1 MRDKHKNM
9 QSIVIYRDKNKTI
22 EVQLNSDTI
31 WLNLAQ
37 IAYLFDKDK
46 SVISRHINNIYKT
59 KELSR
64 DSTVAK
70 FATVQKE
77 GNREVKRKITY
88 YNLDVV
94 ISVGYR
100 VNSKKAT
107 QFRIWATQ
115 VLKNYLIKG
124 YAVNRK
130 RLTAERIKELEETV
144 KFIKENIKNLQLE
157 TSQFEGILEI
167 IERYANVWKWIEEY
181 DSGKI
186 EGVKTVKEKEPITYD
201 EARGIIDELKK
212 YLVSK
217 GMASDIFGIE
227 RDKGLFE
234 SALNTIYQTFS
245 GKELYPSF
253 EEKSANLLYLII
265 KNHPFVDGNKRIGA
279 ILFLRFLYGNMSKEE
294 LFRKFNDNALTSLCY
309 LIAASSPDQKEQ
321 LINLI
326 MNFISLGGKTED
338 KL

>member
-1 MRDKHKNM
+1 MKDNRKKIQD
-9 QSIVIYRDKNKTI
+9 IVIYKDKDKTV
-22 EVQLNSDTI
+22 EVQLNSDTV
-31 WLNLAQ
+31 WLSLSQ
-37 IAYLFDKDK
+37 IAYLFDVQKPA
-46 SVISRHINNIYKT
+46 ISKHIKHIFDSG
-59 KELSR
+59 ELSR
-64 DSTVAK
+64 EGTVSILE
-70 FATVQKE
+70 TVQKE

-100 VNSKKAT
+100 VNSKRAT

-124 YAVNRK
+124 YAINRK
-130 RLTAERIKELEETV
+130 RLTEEKIKELEETV
-144 KFIKENIKNLQLE
+144 KFIKDNIKNLKLSI
-157 TSQFEGILEI
+157 SQFEGILEI

-186 EGVKTVKEKEPITYD
+186 EGIKTVKEKEPIKYD
-201 EARGIIDELKK
+201 EAKNIIEELKK
-212 YLVSK
+212 YLISK
-217 GMASDIFGIE
+217 SMASEIFGIE
-227 RDKGLFE
+227 RDKGLFK

-245 GKELYPSF
+245 GNDLYPSF

-279 ILFLRFLYGNMSKEE
+279 ILFLRFLYGNIGKEE
-294 LFRKFNDNALTSLCY
+294 LYKRFNDNALTSLCY
-309 LIAASSPDQKEQ
+309 LIAASPPNQKDQ

-326 MNFISLGGKTED
+326 MNFISLGGKT
-338 KL
+338 